1 MTTAKPA
8 FWLPR
13 PARDPARPRARSA
26 LFSWLPSR
34 GRRRATKLAVQS
46 QTGIL
51 GMKVFI
57 AIAATAVLS
66 AGTAYADCSYP
77 TPPDHLPDGNTA
89 TLQEIVDAQ
98 KAVKE
103 YDKAINAY
111 VACIQ
116 LERNDAVGKIAKPG
130 EKPTPDQKKAMED
143 LERVEVQ
150 KHNAAIDQ
158 LQSVADRFNE
168 QVKVYKSK
176 IDKSKG

>member
-1 MTTAKPA
+1 
-8 FWLPR
+8 
-13 PARDPARPRARSA
+13 
-26 LFSWLPSR
+26 
-34 GRRRATKLAVQS
+34 
-46 QTGIL
+46 
-51 GMKVFI
+51 MKVFI

-77 TPPDHLPDGNTA
+77 TPPDHIPDGNTA
-89 TLQEIVDAQ
+89 TLQEMVDAQ

-116 LERNDAVGKIAKPG
+116 LERNDAVTKLAPKPG
-130 EKPTPDQKKAMED
+130 EKPSAEQKKAMDD
-143 LERVEVQ
+143 LDRVEVQ

-168 QVKVYKSK
+168 QVKVYKAKSAES
-176 IDKSKG
+176 KSKG

>member
-1 MTTAKPA
+1 M
-8 FWLPR
+8 
-13 PARDPARPRARSA
+13 SC
-26 LFSWLPSR
+26 
-34 GRRRATKLAVQS
+34 
-46 QTGIL
+46 
-51 GMKVFI
+51 MKVFI
-57 AIAATAVLS
+57 AIASTAVLS

-77 TPPDHLPDGNTA
+77 TPPDHIPDGNTA
-89 TLQEIVDAQ
+89 TLQDMVEAQ

-130 EKPTPDQKKAMED
+130 EKPTADQKKAMD
-143 LERVEVQ
+143 DMERVEVQ

-176 IDKSKG
+176 NDKSKG